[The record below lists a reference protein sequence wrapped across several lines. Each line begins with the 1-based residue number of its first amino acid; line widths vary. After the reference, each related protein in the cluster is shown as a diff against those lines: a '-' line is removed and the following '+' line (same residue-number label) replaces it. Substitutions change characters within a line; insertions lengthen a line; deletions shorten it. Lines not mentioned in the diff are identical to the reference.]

1 MYSANPYVFPLA
13 SGQDALQVWP
23 SAEKGTCGQN
33 MDDPWQ
39 DLLASSQYVFVPAY
53 IAYGLLDT
61 MAPLCYDTMAP
72 IVSLGGKG
80 CDGKNWLASHCDHA
94 GSSKTVKA
102 SKDGKQLLGPE
113 QQDFHQE
120 ILRKLALHLAAQ
132 PDADQDSQELE
143 SEQERQQ
150 QAQPPVGLARR
161 SSCKKDVESL
171 GSSPRSVFCD
181 TPEDHSMPVWTDTHG
196 TAAQSIAREEQPDQ
210 NTHCVWVPTYIA
222 YGLLDAMMFGQC
234 CPQGSPGSNDSK
246 NRLGPQEQGFHEQM
260 LRKLALHLAAQ
271 PDGDHD
277 SSIKGVQSQPFV
289 QNRPRGTS
297 SESCKEKIPHKL
309 SNCGSAGSQE
319 KGAGRSLSLQ
329 QNSHQDDFH
338 AQMLQKLAL
347 HLAAQPDTP
356 KSVPMEAGKGSA
368 EAWLSEGQHVAWTE
382 RQAATRV
389 NQDKGVSL
397 PSSHFQHSTQ
407 QQEQEF
413 HQEMLRKLALHLAAQ
428 PQPLQ
433 QARQQVD
440 ASWEACDP
448 VAAGEDKQLCERLV
462 ADLEPP
468 ADAGR
473 ILDVLNWVFSVAGLL
488 SLTQFGSRVVQ
499 KAIAVAS
506 ATQREAFAES
516 LLPVAWELYTDP
528 HGNHVLAKLIEVLP
542 CARLSCIAQGMCGQ
556 ATTVARHQFG
566 SRILERLI
574 EHCDEEHVGFLLD
587 ELLEDL
593 EALARH
599 SFGNFVVQRMFEN
612 CTVARKHSC
621 VERLLPHVLQHA
633 THKTAS
639 NVVQRMLQFVE
650 FSWQAAM
657 ADAFLAGE
665 GATSLESIAATRYGS
680 FVVHQLVDRL
690 HPRIDSVKA
699 RVKAAH
705 PRLQESKFSQKNIVD
720 FLGESFFHD

>member
-1 MYSANPYVFPLA
+1 MYSTGPYVFPVD

-23 SAEKGTCGQN
+23 SAEKSTCEQN
-33 MDDPWQ
+33 MYDPWQ
-39 DLLASSQYVFVPAY
+39 DLLAGSQYVFVPAY

-80 CDGKNWLASHCDHA
+80 CDSKNWPASHCDHA
-94 GSSKTVKA
+94 GSKTVKA

-113 QQDFHQE
+113 QQEFHQE

-132 PDADQDSQELE
+132 PDADQEC
-143 SEQERQQ
+143 QQ
-150 QAQPPVGLARR
+150 QAQPPVVFEK
-161 SSCKKDVESL
+161 SSSSKKDVESQ
-171 GSSPRSVFCD
+171 GSSPRSVFCE
-181 TPEDHSMPVWTDTHG
+181 TPEDHSMPVWTDPRGRT
-196 TAAQSIAREEQPDQ
+196 AQSIAREEQPDED
-210 NTHCVWVPTYIA
+210 THCVWVPTYIA

-234 CPQGSPGSNDSK
+234 CPQGSQGNSDSK
-246 NRLGPQEQGFHEQM
+246 NRLGPQEQEFHQQM

-271 PDGDHD
+271 PDGDHE

-289 QNRPRGTS
+289 QNRPS
-297 SESCKEKIPHKL
+297 VPSNENCKETMPHKL
-309 SNCGSAGSQE
+309 RNWGSAGNQE

-329 QNSHQDDFH
+329 QNPHQDEFH
-338 AQMLQKLAL
+338 RQMLQKLAL

-356 KSVPMEAGKGSA
+356 KSVPMEAGQ
-368 EAWLSEGQHVAWTE
+368 GQHVTWTA
-382 RQAATRV
+382 RQTARG
-389 NQDKGVSL
+389 NQGKGTSL
-397 PSSHFQHSTQ
+397 TSSHFQHSTQ
-407 QQEQEF
+407 QQEF

-433 QARQQVD
+433 EARQQADV
-440 ASWEACDP
+440 SWEAADP
-448 VAAGEDKQLCERLV
+448 VAAGEDKLLCERLV

-468 ADAGR
+468 ADASR

-499 KAIAVAS
+499 KAIAVTS
-506 ATQREAFAES
+506 AQQRKAFAEI
-516 LLPVAWELYTDP
+516 LLPAAKELYTNP
-528 HGNHVLAKLIEVLP
+528 HGNHVLAKLMEVLP
-542 CARLSCIAQGMCGQ
+542 CARLLCIAEGMCGE

-574 EHCDEEHVGFLLD
+574 EHCDEEQIGFLLD

-599 SFGNFVVQRMFEN
+599 AFGNFVVQRMFEN
-612 CTVARKHSC
+612 CTAARKHSC

-639 NVVQRMLQFVE
+639 NVVQRMLQNVE

-665 GATSLESIAATRYGS
+665 GSTSLEAIAATRYGS